1 MNPAHTSPEP
11 GIAPYAMQHRLA
23 LTALVADVAFLVLAM
38 GSVVASNLRL

>member
-1 MNPAHTSPEP
+1 MPSLRTIIPV
-11 GIAPYAMQHRLA
+11 MQHRLA